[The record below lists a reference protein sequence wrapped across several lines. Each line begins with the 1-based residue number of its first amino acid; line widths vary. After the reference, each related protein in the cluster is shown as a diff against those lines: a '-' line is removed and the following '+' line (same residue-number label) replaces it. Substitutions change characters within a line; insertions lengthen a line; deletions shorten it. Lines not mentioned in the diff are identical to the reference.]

1 MSKKDIDEQIREE
14 KERILRDVVELTP
27 ASKLDEKSSIRWK
40 PRFSQDAFV
49 PEGQKRLRPL
59 DTQTYY
65 DLQLS
70 RGASRPTGNGLDWEF
85 SSPEE
90 GVTNRLEQNRGRLD
104 HLNKYTA
111 INSHMRMLEIG
122 TRNAQ
127 WLYFLAQLGFNNTVG
142 MDCVHMNVLWC
153 QKNGFDVV
161 EADAH
166 QVAQFFDSASFDL
179 VVAYHVLEHCYDPE
193 LVIQQVLALLKN
205 DGIFH
210 VEIPIAGYD
219 PQTAHVYSFDSGEM
233 STLLTGNGFRL
244 VHTEII
250 DSAERI
256 IARKTPRQ

>member
-1 MSKKDIDEQIREE
+1 
-14 KERILRDVVELTP
+14 
-27 ASKLDEKSSIRWK
+27 
-40 PRFSQDAFV
+40 
-49 PEGQKRLRPL
+49 
-59 DTQTYY
+59 
-65 DLQLS
+65 
-70 RGASRPTGNGLDWEF
+70 
-85 SSPEE
+85 
-90 GVTNRLEQNRGRLD
+90 
-104 HLNKYTA
+104 
-111 INSHMRMLEIG
+111 
-122 TRNAQ
+122 
-127 WLYFLAQLGFNNTVG
+127 
-142 MDCVHMNVLWC
+142 
-153 QKNGFDVV
+153 
-161 EADAH
+161 
-166 QVAQFFDSASFDL
+166 